1 MRRLVRLVLLVVL
14 SACREPVDDVP
25 EVVDAA
31 VADAL
36 IVDARPPPCLP
47 TGGGPYWIEEGEPLT
62 ITVHCTGAAAPL
74 RLGPLPE
81 GAIFEESTGL
91 LTWTPTLAQ
100 AGVYALTVSVPAT
113 GEKAGVKIGVADKF
127 DDPDNMPVDP
137 VTYPEEYGLPV
148 FHLAVDPAISDLDY
162 TPATI
167 RYRGHLYKAE
177 AKYRGASS
185 LGYPK
190 KSFTLKFEKAD
201 KFTEPNFPPG
211 GFRNKR
217 KVTLTTTFDDNS
229 YVRQRLSF
237 QVWNRLDPAHIQV
250 QNYSAVVFLNGRYHG
265 LYAVTDHVDGY
276 LMEDHGLLQDGNLY
290 KAVTHDANFKLV
302 RHTSGLPKALLSEG
316 YEKKEGLPLAG
327 EPGAFDDLIDLAS
340 FVATSDTDTFAGE
353 IGGRIN
359 VKEYQDWLITCTA
372 ILARD
377 SLGKNSYH
385 YHDPSSSGPWRVV
398 PWDFNASFGQTW
410 QTRRD
415 PATAD
420 PDGLVSINRLF
431 TRFMTEP
438 AFSTALKARYDSA
451 LKKEISQASV
461 LAAFE
466 AMVREVEP
474 CARRD
479 ERKWRARYLTY
490 GGWATRMD
498 FTDFDGEVAYVRQ
511 WIKDRWDW
519 LDMKY

>member
-1 MRRLVRLVLLVVL
+1 MRRLVRLALVVVL
-14 SACREPVDDVP
+14 GACRGPVDGGA
-25 EVVDAA
+25 ELVDAA
-31 VADAL
+31 VPDTAV
-36 IVDARPPPCLP
+36 VDARPPPCRP
-47 TGGGPYWIEEGEPLT
+47 TAGGPYWIEEGQLLT
-62 ITVHCTGAAAPL
+62 VAVSCAAAAAPL
-74 RLGPLPE
+74 RVGPLPD
-81 GAIFEESTGL
+81 GAIFDERTGR

-100 AGVYALTVSVPAT
+100 AGVYMLTVTVPST
-113 GEKAGVKIGVADKF
+113 GERAGIKIGVADRF
-127 DDPDNMPVDP
+127 DDAANMPVNP
-137 VTYPEEYGLPV
+137 ATYTEEYGLPV

-167 RYRGHLYKAE
+167 IYRGHVYKAE
-177 AKYRGASS
+177 AKYRGVSS

-190 KSFTLKFEKAD
+190 KSFTLKFDKAD
-201 KFTEPNFPPG
+201 KFTEPKFPRG

-237 QVWNRLDPAHIQV
+237 QVWNQLDPAHIQV
-250 QNYSAVVFLNGRYHG
+250 QHYSAVVFLNGQYHG
-265 LYAVTDHVDGY
+265 LYAVTDHIDGY

-302 RHTSGLPKALLSEG
+302 RHISGLPKAVLSEG
-316 YEKKEGLPLAG
+316 YEKQEGLPPAG
-327 EPGAFDDLIDLAS
+327 EPGAFADLIDLVS
-340 FVATSDTDTFAGE
+340 FVATSDMDTFAGG
-353 IGGRIN
+353 IGERIN

-385 YHDPSSSGPWRVV
+385 YHDPARGPWRVI

-420 PDGLVSINRLF
+420 PDSLVPINRLF
-431 TRFMTEP
+431 VRFMTEP
-438 AFSTALKARYDSA
+438 AFSAALKARYDSV

-466 AMVREVEP
+466 AMVREVDP

-479 ERKWRARYLTY
+479 ERKWRSRYLIY
-490 GGWATRMD
+490 GGWATRTD

-511 WIKDRWDW
+511 WIQSRWAW
-519 LDMKY
+519 LDANY